1 MSRLTRRQVKA
12 IKSKQK
18 TKNDAKKWHIKN
30 HSPVTIKSSIKPSKA
45 NKGKQGQISSFNN
58 KIKQE
63 NGKLKK
69 TTRQLNRFIDN
80 LKAFKCFL
88 RHIKR
93 LLGILLPKNIKKA
106 FRDI

>member
-30 HSPVTIKSSIKPSKA
+30 HSPVTIKSSIKPSRQTKA
-45 NKGKQGQISSFNN
+45 NKGKQRQTNSFNN
-58 KIKQE
+58 KIRQE

-69 TTRQLNRFIDN
+69 TTRQF
-80 LKAFKCFL
+80 KANK
-88 RHIKR
+88 
-93 LLGILLPKNIKKA
+93 
-106 FRDI
+106 